1 MFIIITLTL
10 SFFSFLYYIHVPK
23 KIQYGGRSEMKVNS
37 DIIGYNLLTQ
47 KWEEVVDTKMSNMAH
62 VCHSFA
68 NGRHLCV
75 WSGCDG
81 KKLLKELYF
90 YNIKLNIW
98 SEPIMD
104 NIYSPPPTARMA
116 ACLAAEILT
125 TPDVLNLNEN
135 IVEKLY
141 FFGGNTMQYDTNE
154 LYEIYVPKLPSEDE
168 ESRVDES
175 NVISSETAVPSD
187 AQTRTRTRS
196 TSR

>member
-1 MFIIITLTL
+1 
-10 SFFSFLYYIHVPK
+10 
-23 KIQYGGRSEMKVNS
+23 
-37 DIIGYNLLTQ
+37 
-47 KWEEVVDTKMSNMAH
+47 
-62 VCHSFA
+62 
-68 NGRHLCV
+68 
-75 WSGCDG
+75 
-81 KKLLKELYF
+81 
-90 YNIKLNIW
+90 
-98 SEPIMD
+98 MD
-104 NIYSPPPTARMA
+104 NIYPPPPTARMA

-168 ESRVDES
+168 ESRVDET
-175 NVISSETAVPSD
+175 NVISSETVPSD